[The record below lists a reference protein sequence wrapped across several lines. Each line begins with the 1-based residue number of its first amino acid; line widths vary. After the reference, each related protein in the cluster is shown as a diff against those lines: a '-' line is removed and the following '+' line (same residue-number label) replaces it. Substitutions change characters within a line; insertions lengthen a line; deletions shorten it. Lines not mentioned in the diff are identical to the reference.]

1 MSEQKNIVETAI
13 EMGDFSTLISAAKKL
28 GLFNKFSNEGPYT
41 IFAPIERAFE
51 PIPDSVIDEAFE
63 DREYLMDIINYHI
76 VEGKYLTSGLK
87 NIQTLTALNGK
98 TLKVSKNGKLLVNGT
113 EIKKE
118 DIECTNGVIHVIEEI
133 LIP

>member
-13 EMGDFSTLISAAKKL
+13 EMGDFSTLISATKKL

-76 VEGKYLTSGLK
+76 VEGKYLTSDLK

-98 TLKVSKNGKLLVNGT
+98 TLRVSKNGKLLVNGI